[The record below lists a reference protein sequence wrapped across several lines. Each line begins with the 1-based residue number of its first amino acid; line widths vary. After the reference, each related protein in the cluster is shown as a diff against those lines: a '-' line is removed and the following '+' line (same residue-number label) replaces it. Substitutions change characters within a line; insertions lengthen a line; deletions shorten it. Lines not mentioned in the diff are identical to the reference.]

1 MNPEWMTSYVIPAL
15 LGKPYPIKIYHEENG
30 NNNQGNDDN
39 GADDGGEDDSD
50 DGNGNSNNTINE
62 WTGTIRIEGKNDTIW
77 DGEVCFSDSTI
88 IARNDS
94 SGEMEDYYIPFPS
107 VLGALDEASQK
118 GGFLYCVI
126 YYPSWDAFYVKT
138 IEDDSDWWHYWV
150 DYTLPM
156 VDAGAFEL
164 TENDG
169 EVLWGYLED
178 WTARALRITVSKST
192 VNVSEVFTVSV
203 CNETMAPVEDAIVY
217 VDSTAHL
224 TDENGNATI
233 HIDVAGDYHIY
244 AEKEGYVRSEKTM
257 VHVKKIMEIV
267 KPADHAIYLFNRKTR
282 MSYPNI
288 LIIGHIDIEVN
299 TTDAVKKVE
308 FYINDNLEYV
318 DTERPFIWRLNERAF
333 FRETTVKVKAY
344 CDSNDG
350 LLNIERI
357 IRYIDSLPEKYQ
369 TQQVFDMVKTYLHNL
384 EPSLVHQGDVDEK
397 EMVIVNFFP
406 HIHIL

>member
-1 MNPEWMTSYVIPAL
+1 
-15 LGKPYPIKIYHEENG
+15 
-30 NNNQGNDDN
+30 
-39 GADDGGEDDSD
+39 
-50 DGNGNSNNTINE
+50 
-62 WTGTIRIEGKNDTIW
+62 
-77 DGEVCFSDSTI
+77 
-88 IARNDS
+88 
-94 SGEMEDYYIPFPS
+94 
-107 VLGALDEASQK
+107 
-118 GGFLYCVI
+118 
-126 YYPSWDAFYVKT
+126 VKT
-138 IEDDSDWWHYWV
+138 IANDSDWWHYWV

-164 TENDG
+164 TENNR

-203 CNETMAPVEDAIVY
+203 CNETTAPVEDAIVY
-217 VDSTAHL
+217 VDSTVYL

-244 AEKEGYVRSEKTM
+244 AEKEGYVRSEKTT
-257 VHVKKIMEIV
+257 VHVKKIVEIV

-282 MSYPNI
+282 MSYPTI

-333 FRETTVKVKAY
+333 FRKTTVKVMAY

-350 LLNIERI
+350 LLNIQRI
-357 IRYIDSLPEKYQ
+357 IRYINSLPETYQ
-369 TQQVFDMVKTYLHNL
+369 KQPVFDMVKTYMHNL
-384 EPSLVHQGDVDEK
+384 ETSLVHQGDVDEK
-397 EMVIVNFFP
+397 EMVVVNFFP